1 MNTPFRSALAIA
13 LAMVLSSF
21 VLSSTFLK
29 AKKLGQTIQV
39 TGSAQ
44 RRIKS
49 DYMIWHASVTGE
61 AATLPEAYTKLSRDV
76 EKTKRFLITQ
86 GFPESQ
92 IIVAAVVTT
101 PVRTA
106 NPVQGPRFPFRPSFP
121 LNEGDQPELT
131 GHIAGYS
138 LKQSLE
144 IRSSEI
150 DKLTAASR
158 NVTQLIDQG
167 ILLES
172 IDPEYLYT
180 KLAELKV
187 AMLADAARDAR
198 DRAAQIVSS
207 VGGKVGEMRSAEMGV
222 MQINAAG
229 EDTVSAYG
237 TNDTKSED
245 KDVFAVVHATFALN

>member
-13 LAMVLSSF
+13 IGMVLSSL

-29 AKKLGQTIQV
+29 AKKLDQTIQV

-49 DYMIWHASVTGE
+49 DYMIWRASVTGE
-61 AATLPEAYTKLSRDV
+61 AAMLPEAYAKVSRDV
-76 EKTKRFLITQ
+76 EKTRKFLVTQ
-86 GFPESQ
+86 GFPENE
-92 IIVAAVVTT
+92 IITSAVVTT
-101 PVRTA
+101 PVRTF
-106 NPVQGPRFPFRPSFP
+106 NPGVERLRFP
-121 LNEGDQPELT
+121 LNGADQEALT
-131 GHIAGYS
+131 GHITGYN

-150 DKLTAASR
+150 IKLTAASR
-158 NVTQLIDQG
+158 SITQLVDQG

-172 IDPEYLYT
+172 ADPEYLYT
-180 KLAELKV
+180 KIAELKV
-187 AMLADAARDAR
+187 AMPGEAARDAR
-198 DRAAQIVSS
+198 ERAAQIVSS
-207 VGGKVGEMRSAEMGV
+207 AGGKVGEMRSAEMGV

-229 EDTVSAYG
+229 EDTVSSYG